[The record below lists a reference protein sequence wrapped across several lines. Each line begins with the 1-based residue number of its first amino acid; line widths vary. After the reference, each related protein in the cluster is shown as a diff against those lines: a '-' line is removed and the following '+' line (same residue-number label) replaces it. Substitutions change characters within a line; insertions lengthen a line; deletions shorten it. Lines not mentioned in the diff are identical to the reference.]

1 MRKFSIVL
9 FLVLMGVFFVG
20 CKKVDSKRVELVIS
34 ETTITIEVGEIY
46 RVIPTLQNAAGGE
59 VIIYKSSNAS
69 IFTVENGYL
78 SGVAEGNAELT
89 VSIKATNI
97 AVTIP
102 VTVTEAT
109 DNPEAVLTSIT
120 TEPSSLTFNINA
132 QQTLVIQGNIEVT
145 NDMFNYTSSDTSVAT
160 VYATGKILAVGPG
173 NATITVS
180 YKQNPAIKATVEV
193 TVISII
199 ETLKT
204 ITATIAA
211 SEIDPGATTTI
222 TVDGNIAVTNNQFNF
237 MSDNTNV
244 ATVDDNGNVTGI
256 AKGTTTITITYKEN
270 AAITAT
276 VDVTVKTAAVGDPT
290 ISLSETSIIVEEGS
304 TQTITATITNLDNKT
319 VNWTS
324 SDESKATVVNGV
336 ISAIAQGSAI
346 ITATSAEVPT
356 LKATCNVTII
366 ENPTAPKVVVH
377 PTTLTVVAGQS
388 ATLDK
393 LAVNLTDT
401 SLTWS
406 SSAASYA
413 TVDQTGKV
421 TGVAA
426 GSATITAT
434 SVENTNASASA
445 VVTVIADTTTKG
457 LILKPSG
464 LTTIIEVNDSGHQF
478 YVDKAGGGIVSRLE
492 CTFTTSNS
500 NVATV
505 SKYGTITAKGVGI
518 AIITVTHPTYGSG
531 MTVLNIIEPMAVPGV
546 LNVAVSPNGFM
557 KLDTSNTYQFNITN
571 YLSTAISN
579 SECSFTC
586 NPTGIINVSSSGV
599 ISAVAVGYT
608 TVTVTHP
615 THGSGTMIMTVE
627 GDGGTPLA
635 TQSSWVPSQTVAVHN
650 LGYGVHVAKYLGQTK
665 DPGSSTMHNQEVSV
679 MHVDNSQ
686 QAKMIVWRAKPNNWG
701 WQLATVPVLAA
712 DYESKNPTMKV
723 IAAINADFF
732 DINAYGNLPYQT
744 TGATVCE
751 GENYKTTVG
760 NTTAYKTI
768 GFTNDGST
776 NAIIAGTPVRDLTLS
791 VYNSSGVV
799 TNTFT
804 VNKSNQAP
812 GAGEVSVYFALW
824 NSDKQIVPVNLDGGA
839 ANVYTVGDGDL
850 VLANSA
856 TDFYGKG
863 TISSTAKTT
872 TLGRGQFSIVSNN
885 ATVNAALASGT
896 TIRVQYSYTGEFA
909 NIKNATG
916 GTRGFILDNAI
927 VDPAECIASRSD
939 LGQRHPR
946 TLIGQKAD
954 GTVVMVTVGGRAE
967 PDRYGVGVEAM
978 QAIMAYYYCVDAYN
992 LDGGGSTTMIIRTGT
1007 TYGSTSAFKTVNT
1020 IAGGAMR
1027 SDGNAI
1033 LVVTPR

>member
-1 MRKFSIVL
+1 MRKFGIVL
-9 FLVLMGVFFVG
+9 FLFLMGVFLVG
-20 CKKVDSKRVELVIS
+20 CKQTTNKRVELSIT
-34 ETTITIEVGEIY
+34 ETTVTVEVGEIY
-46 RVIPTLQNAAGGE
+46 QIKPKLLNAAGGE
-59 VIIYKSSNAS
+59 VIVFTSSNVN
-69 IFTVENGYL
+69 IFTVENGFI
-78 SGVAEGNAELT
+78 SGVAVGEAELT
-89 VSIKATNI
+89 VSIKATDI
-97 AVTIP
+97 SIKIP

-109 DNPEAVLTSIT
+109 DNPNPVLTSIT
-120 TEPSSLTFNINA
+120 VSPNEVEFGLNGE
-132 QQTLVIQGNIEVT
+132 VILAVSGNIAVT
-145 NDMFNYTSSDTSVAT
+145 NDLFNFSSSNQNIVSA
-160 VYATGKILAVGPG
+160 YATGKIKAIGPG
-173 NATITVS
+173 TATITVT
-180 YKQNPAIKATVEV
+180 YKQNPSIKATVEV
-193 TVISII
+193 TVISSL
-199 ETLKT
+199 ETLNS
-204 ITATIAA
+204 ITATLAN
-211 SEIDPGATTTI
+211 SELDVNATATI
-222 TVDGNIAVTNNQFNF
+222 TVVGNIAVTNNLFYF
-237 MSDNTNV
+237 TSSNTSV
-244 ATVDDNGNVTGI
+244 ATVDANGKVTAVAEGS
-256 AKGTTTITITYKEN
+256 ATITVTYKEN
-270 AAITAT
+270 ASITAT
-276 VDVTVKTAAVGDPT
+276 VSVTVRAAVATPT
-290 ISLSETSIIVEEGS
+290 ITLSETSIIVEEGK
-304 TQTITATITNLDNKT
+304 TATLIATITNLENQAVT
-319 VNWTS
+319 WS
-324 SDESKATVVNGV
+324 SNAEAKATVDANGKV
-336 ISAIAQGSAI
+336 TAVASGSAV
-346 ITATSAEVPT
+346 ITATSVANT
-356 LKATCNVTII
+356 SLKATCNVTVI

-377 PTTLTVVAGQS
+377 PASITIVAGQIV
-388 ATLDK
+388 TLEK
-393 LAVNLTDT
+393 LTRNLTDT
-401 SLTWS
+401 SLTWN
-406 SSAASYA
+406 SSASNYA

-426 GSATITAT
+426 GSATVTAT
-434 SVENTNASASA
+434 SVENTNVSASTT
-445 VVTVIADTTTKG
+445 VTVVADTTTKG
-457 LILKPSG
+457 IILRPSS
-464 LTTIIEVNDSGHQF
+464 TTMIEVNDSGHQF

-505 SKYGTITAKGVGI
+505 SSYGTISAKGVGF
-518 AIITVTHPTYGSG
+518 AIITATHPTHGSG
-531 MTVLNIIEPMAVPGV
+531 MTVLNIIEPMAIPGV
-546 LNVAVSPNGFM
+546 LNVAASPNGFM
-557 KLDTSNTYQFNITN
+557 KLGTSNTYQFNITN
-571 YLSTAISN
+571 YQSTAISN

-586 NPTGIINVSSSGV
+586 NPAGIINVSSSGV
-599 ISAVAVGYT
+599 ISALAVGYT

-615 THGSGTMIMTVE
+615 TQGSGTMIMTVE
-627 GDGGTPLA
+627 GDGGAPLA

-768 GFTNDGST
+768 GFTNDGTT
-776 NAIIAGTPVRDLTLS
+776 NAIIAGTPVRALSLS

-804 VNKSNQAP
+804 VNKSNQTP

-824 NSDKQIVPVNLDGGA
+824 NSDKQIVPVNLDGGS
-839 ANVYTVGDGDL
+839 ANVYTVGNGDL

-856 TDFYGKG
+856 DDFYGKG
-863 TISSTAKTT
+863 AISSTAKTT

-885 ATVNAALASGT
+885 ETVNAALASGT

-916 GTRGFILDNAI
+916 GTRGFILNNAI

-992 LDGGGSTTMIIRTGT
+992 LDGGGSTTMIVRTGT